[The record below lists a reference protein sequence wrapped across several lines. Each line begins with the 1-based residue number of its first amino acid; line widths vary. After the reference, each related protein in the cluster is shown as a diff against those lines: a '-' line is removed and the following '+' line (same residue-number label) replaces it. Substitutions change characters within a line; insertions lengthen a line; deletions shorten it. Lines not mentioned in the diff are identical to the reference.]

1 MFRMRLRHLLPLA
14 LVLISVSAFAQKIE
28 KLPALDDASVPAAVK
43 GLLDSS
49 GSRVLLADGTPL
61 ADVWLRKTTPKNT
74 TAATD
79 VLYPQLAISQM
90 VGVIRFP
97 AGGKDFRGHAIKPG
111 IYTMRYDVQPSDGDH
126 LGTAPN
132 PDFLLLSPVAEDA
145 DPNAKMDTKQL
156 ATMSSHASGL
166 RHPSVWEMMGPEAGG
181 ALPRASTNADSY
193 VVFTANLTDD
203 GGKTFPIAVVLKGQ
217 AAQ

>member
-1 MFRMRLRHLLPLA
+1 MRLRDLLSFA
-14 LVLISVSAFAQKIE
+14 FILVAVSAFAQKVE

-43 GLLDSS
+43 GVLDTA
-49 GSRVLLADGTPL
+49 GTRVVLADGTPL
-61 ADVWLRKTTPKNT
+61 AEIWLRKTTPKN
-74 TAATD
+74 AKPGTD

-97 AGGKDFRGHAIKPG
+97 NAGKDFRGHAIKAG
-111 IYTMRYDVQPSDGDH
+111 FYTMRYDIQPPDGDH

-145 DPNAKMDTKQL
+145 DPNATMDTKQL

-166 RHPSVWEMMGPEAGG
+166 RHPSVWEMMTPEGSD
-181 ALPRASTNADSY
+181 LPRAYTNADSY
-193 VVFTANLTDD
+193 LIFVGNLKTDD
-203 GGKTFPIAVVLKGQ
+203 GKVFPIAVVLKGQ
-217 AAQ
+217 APG

>member
-1 MFRMRLRHLLPLA
+1 MRLRHLLSLA
-14 LVLISVSAFAQKIE
+14 LIFVSVSAFAQKVE
-28 KLPALDDASVPAAVK
+28 KLPALDDAAVPAAVK
-43 GLLDSS
+43 GVLDTT

-61 ADVWLRKTTPKNT
+61 AEVWLRKTTPKNPK
-74 TAATD
+74 AGSD

-97 AGGKDFRGHAIKPG
+97 NGAKDFRGHAIKPG

-132 PDFLLLSPVAEDA
+132 PDFLLLSPVAEDS
-145 DPNAKMDTKQL
+145 DPNAVMDTKQL

-166 RHPSVWEMMGPEAGG
+166 RHPSVWEMMGPEAGD
-181 ALPRASTNADSY
+181 LPRASTNADSY
-193 VVFTANLTDD
+193 LIFTANLKSDD
-203 GGKTFPIAVVLKGQ
+203 GKTFPIAVVLKGQ